1 MESAGHL
8 HTMIV
13 QFVFML
19 VHFGD
24 VIVIRQFGQ
33 YIHTQHF
40 QRVCSEMQLFEN
52 VFQGQYF
59 VLFYV
64 EEVQ

>member
-1 MESAGHL
+1 
-8 HTMIV
+8 MIV
-13 QFVFML
+13 QLVFML

-24 VIVIRQFGQ
+24 VIVIRQLGQ
-33 YIHTQHF
+33 DIHTQHF
-40 QRVCSEMQLFEN
+40 QRMRGEVQLFKN